1 MVTCNPPGFPG
12 GSEVKASACIAGERP
27 GFDPGV
33 GKIPWRRKWQPTPVF
48 LPGESHGREEAG
60 VLQST
65 GGKGSDTT
73 SDFTFSFAFN
83 PPGNEK
89 QWTCVCSWGVGHS
102 QSSFCHPLAPEG
114 ANACAPRAS
123 SLKYSD
129 SFHPVYFTW
138 FVLRT

>member
-1 MVTCNPPGFPG
+1 MAQRLKRLPALQERDLGSIPGLG
-12 GSEVKASACIAGERP
+12 RS
-27 GFDPGV
+27 
-33 GKIPWRRKWQPTPVF
+33 
-48 LPGESHGREEAG
+48 PGEGNGNPLQYSCLVNPMDGRRLVGYRPRVA
-60 VLQST
+60 
-65 GGKGSDTT
+65 KGRTRL
-73 SDFTFSFAFN
+73 SDFTVSFAFN